1 MNIERTISLKAT
13 ALYIV
18 SGVIVLFI
26 SVYIYR
32 LRSEIINQRAELD
45 VQQSNFEVTNELISL
60 VNEAQLAGSIFL
72 ANGDTLSQQQ
82 MNFKSHQIDSLIRQ
96 LTIRSYPGIKELSK
110 INTLLT
116 DQIRNIYSL
125 SSLLAIENP
134 LSGVQRRIN
143 EYTPSVREDISII
156 SVREDT
162 IIQPTGKKKFFRRL
176 RDVFAPDNDSTVL
189 VTKQR
194 IDTLKIKQQ
203 DSLTILTEVD
213 TISRKA
219 SREYTH
225 NIRQIEQQ
233 VGNLLMADRT
243 IASRISELLTQLHQ
257 QTLHSVMKAIDQNE
271 KSVNRNY
278 LISVI
283 GGFIAL
289 VLMLIFVLLIIYDVN
304 KGKKARTQLREVL
317 DSRHRLLLSVSHDIK
332 SPLSSLLAYLEL
344 KSREGDDTRSM
355 QHAAQHILAMLENLL
370 EYSSLEQGT
379 LQLNN
384 SKVDIHEMGCEL
396 TEMFEP
402 LAQAKQLSLH
412 HQSDS
417 VHIIIDAMKTR
428 QIIIN
433 LISNAIKYTPR
444 GEVKL
449 QLSYDNE
456 YLNISVNDTG
466 AGIPNDKLDEI
477 FLPFTRVESNNTLA
491 HGSGFG
497 MYVVKGLSELMKGT
511 ISIESTVG
519 EGTKVKVRLPA
530 QLAINKDVVVN
541 SKRIKVVEDDP
552 LMHEMACDMLRNLG
566 HEVVEAGY
574 EIVLTDMEM
583 GDISGLDILTGE
595 RNIPVVLMTGSS
607 DLNREKALQL
617 GFADFIAKPF
627 TLKEL
632 KNVFGKAIPL
642 DEDSFFINDD
652 EVMQLFRTS
661 TIENQQLLQQALQ
674 DKDFASAQAICH
686 KMLPMMAQLG
696 YPTEALA
703 KMDKSR
709 GKEYEG
715 WEKDVSVI
723 LAIRV

>member
-1 MNIERTISLKAT
+1 MNIERTISLKAV

-18 SGVIVLFI
+18 SGGIVLLI
-26 SVYIYR
+26 SLYIYH
-32 LRSEIINQRAELD
+32 LRKEISQQRTEID
-45 VQQSNFEVTNELISL
+45 VQQSNFAVTNELIGL
-60 VNEAQLAGSIFL
+60 VNDIQLAGSKFL
-72 ANGDTLSQQQ
+72 ANGDTLSQEE
-82 MNFKSHQIDSLIRQ
+82 MNLKSMQIDSLISL
-96 LTIRSYPGIKELSK
+96 LTLRSYPGIEAVNQ

-116 DQIRNIYSL
+116 KQINNIYSL
-125 SSLLAIENP
+125 SSLLATENP
-134 LSGVQRRIN
+134 LSGLQRRIN
-143 EYTPSVREDISII
+143 EYTPPVREDISII

-271 KSVNRNY
+271 NAVNRNY

-355 QHAAQHILAMLENLL
+355 QHAAQHILAMVENLL

-402 LAQAKQLSLH
+402 LARAKQLLLH

-417 VHIIIDAMKTR
+417 AHIIVDALKTR

-466 AGIPNDKLDEI
+466 AGIPNDKLDEV

-530 QLAINKDVVVN
+530 QLAINDDVVVN

-552 LMHEMACDMLRNLG
+552 LMHEMACVMLRNLG

-574 EIVLTDMEM
+574 EMVLTDMEM
-583 GDISGLDILTGE
+583 GDISGLDILAGE

-617 GFADFIAKPF
+617 GFAGFIAKPF

-661 TIENQQLLQQALQ
+661 TSENQQLLQQALQ

-696 YPTEALA
+696 NPTEALA